1 MKLGRPSIHPSV
13 CLSIGAIRPILH
25 PRRAA
30 GLLLSAVPA
39 ADIDNSDG
47 RQALS
52 SSMALSSKC
61 EQCHVYS

>member
-52 SSMALSSKC
+52 SSKC